1 VTSQG
6 VQLGCASRTKFVEI
20 VVKLVVGGYM
30 VQEAYSGELLEGRIL
45 LSSSLA
51 VERGR

>member
-1 VTSQG
+1 M
-6 VQLGCASRTKFVEI
+6 SRTKFVEI
-20 VVKLVVGGYM
+20 VAKLVVGGYK
-30 VQEAYSGELLEGRIL
+30 VQEACSGELLEDRMREGLFL